1 MRIKWSGGSVRE
13 DRVGD
18 DRVEPDRRVEQGPV
32 TTPVVV
38 DPAVESVVE
47 SVVEP
52 AAGPGA
58 ARPLASEEVARI
70 QVEPEDRLA
79 FRVGVNIL
87 TLALVG
93 LSIYLVWRRYFA
105 GG

>member
-1 MRIKWSGGSVRE
+1 M
-13 DRVGD
+13 GD
-18 DRVEPDRRVEQGPV
+18 DRVEAERRAEHEPV
-32 TTPVVV
+32 TTPVEV
-38 DPAVESVVE
+38 DPADKSGVESG
-47 SVVEP
+47 VEP
-52 AAGPGA
+52 AAGPVV

-93 LSIYLVWRRYFA
+93 LTVYLVWRRYFA

>member
-13 DRVGD
+13 DRV
-18 DRVEPDRRVEQGPV
+18 EADRRVEQGPV
-32 TTPVVV
+32 TRPVVV
-38 DPAVESVVE
+38 DPAVE